1 MRVAAISIALFI
13 AGTICCGQTES
24 LPIGPGDL
32 VQIQVLEAPE
42 LAQHARVTD
51 DGDIDLLLGGSV
63 HIAGLTPA
71 GASAEI
77 VKVLVN
83 GRYMLH
89 PHVNLIVDQYA
100 TQNVTVTG
108 QVNRPGSYATDTP
121 RSLLDVLA
129 LAGGVTALADRRITV
144 ERHGTKQEVDYF
156 LSNKSAIALSNNVT
170 VFPGDTVVVPTIE
183 VVYVLG
189 DVMKPG
195 GYPMATNDGRL
206 SIMQAVGLA
215 GSQLPNAVP
224 SGTRLIR
231 KQADGGY
238 LEMDINLSRVEKGKM
253 SDIQLQP
260 DDIVYIPFSY
270 VRNLGASLGGMITAA
285 ASATIYRY

>member
-1 MRVAAISIALFI
+1 MRIAATCLALLT
-13 AGTICCGQTES
+13 AVSPCCGQTES

-42 LAQHARVTD
+42 LAQRARVTD
-51 DGDIDLLLGGSV
+51 AGEITLLLGGSV
-63 HIAGLTPA
+63 HVAGLTPA

-89 PHVNLIVDQYA
+89 PHVNLLVDQYA
-100 TQNVTVTG
+100 TQNVTVAG
-108 QVNRPGSYATDTP
+108 QVNKPGSYATNTS

-129 LAGGVTALADRRITV
+129 LAGGVTALADRHITV
-144 ERHGTKQEVDYF
+144 ERHGTRQQVNYF
-156 LSNKSAIALSNNVT
+156 LSNKSTIALSDNVT
-170 VFPGDTVVVPTIE
+170 IYPGDTVVVPAID

-189 DVMKPG
+189 DVLKPG
-195 GYPMATNDGRL
+195 GYPMATNDGKL
-206 SIMQAVGLA
+206 SLLQAVGLA
-215 GSQLPNAVP
+215 GSQLPHAVP
-224 SGTRLIR
+224 GGTRLIR

-238 LEMDINLSRVEKGKM
+238 LEMNINLSQIEKGKIA
-253 SDIQLQP
+253 DIQLQP

-270 VRNLGASLGGMITAA
+270 VRNLGASLGGMVTSA